1 MVEFVPFDNQLKSK
15 EDEEDTIEFVPFGKP
30 LPVEEP
36 TVQEPLQQEDYVK
49 EQNTTPVTDL
59 DAPTQ
64 EQMSKVF

>member
-36 TVQEPLQQEDYVK
+36 IVQEPSQQEDY
-49 EQNTTPVTDL
+49 T
-59 DAPTQ
+59 
-64 EQMSKVF
+64 